1 MKRIRVALACVLA
14 LAGCSK
20 GAPSAPAA
28 AQPVHK
34 AMPYAALKALQA
46 NETLAS
52 YTGYGATQFGMDE
65 DTFRGAWQADLN
77 GAVDLAGACSLLQPM
92 WNKQLADFDFM
103 FEHGHFVRY
112 DVGTPKEIAPGGGK
126 VGMSTAQIQA
136 LYGPHLQVLPHKYQ
150 MNAHYLRIED
160 GKGDVLLFETDAD
173 GKISRWRV
181 GVPPQID
188 YEDGCL

>member
-1 MKRIRVALACVLA
+1 
-14 LAGCSK
+14 
-20 GAPSAPAA
+20 
-28 AQPVHK
+28 
-34 AMPYAALKALQA
+34 MPYAALQALQA
-46 NETLAS
+46 NQTLGS
-52 YTGYGATQFGMDE
+52 YTGYGATRFGMDE
-65 DTFRGAWQADLN
+65 ATFRDAWQADLN
-77 GAVDLAGACSLLQPM
+77 GAVDLAGTCSLLQPM

-126 VGMSTAQIQA
+126 VGMNMAQIRA
-136 LYGPHLQVLPHKYQ
+136 LYGPHLQMLPHKYQ

-173 GKISRWRV
+173 GKVIRWRV